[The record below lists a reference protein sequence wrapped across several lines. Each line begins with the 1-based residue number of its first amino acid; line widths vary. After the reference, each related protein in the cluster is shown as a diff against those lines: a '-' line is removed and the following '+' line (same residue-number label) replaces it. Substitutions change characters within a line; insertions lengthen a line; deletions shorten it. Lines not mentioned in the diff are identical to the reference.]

1 MQNHFFNIALYPYG
15 EVTERA
21 LKRFG
26 KGRQGLGR
34 TGKTFPGKGVLAAP
48 APSTSFTGHYREQ
61 RFQKKRLEAAL
72 EFDLFFSS
80 HPAFAAN
87 APSRRRKRSGV
98 IPAASDGTSFHGEF
112 NFSQTPF
119 QLLQSKERSNGHNC
133 KKRFPFY
140 LILPRDFSHFT
151 TASSVAAASRW
162 AVAPRK
168 LKPS

>member
-1 MQNHFFNIALYPYG
+1 MQNHFFKKALYPYG

-48 APSTSFTGHYREQ
+48 APSTSFSGHYREQ

-80 HPAFAAN
+80 HPAFAAK

-98 IPAASDGTSFHGEF
+98 IPAAGDGTSFHGEF
-112 NFSQTPF
+112 
-119 QLLQSKERSNGHNC
+119 
-133 KKRFPFY
+133 Y
-140 LILPRDFSHFT
+140 LPRTLFPLQRSKR
-151 TASSVAAASRW
+151 AQQRA
-162 AVAPRK
+162 
-168 LKPS
+168 